1 VLRASLSSDGVPFKS
16 VDLSPYVNPVANNGL
31 SDNEA
36 GGGIFRL
43 GNTFM
48 NGSDGLFSTDRKVNV
63 NALMAFF
70 GDNSDS
76 TLLTIDGTNDR
87 IGIGMLPTNRLD
99 VSGASGTYIR
109 VGTGRC
115 GGKRRTYP
123 E

>member
-1 VLRASLSSDGVPFKS
+1 LVLADILG
-16 VDLSPYVNPVANNGL
+16 LNTANNGL

-36 GGGIFRL
+36 GGIFRL
-43 GNTFM
+43 GNRYM
-48 NGSDGLFSTDRKVNV
+48 NSSDGPFGTDRKVNV
-63 NALMAFF
+63 NAFMGFF

-99 VSGASGTYIR
+99 VSGAIYTGR
-109 VGTGRC
+109 HGRC
-115 GGKRRTYP
+115 GSKRRANP